1 MDQERWENRGN
12 SRLTNMVLGQK
23 DVATSI
29 NERDLIPNVYTLQF
43 GFLQTGDRTS
53 TSVPSAEAIIN
64 WSVKGQQQ
72 RRIVTIASGV
82 AISGVCDAVSVKI
95 RDTSI
100 TSEGADAISYA
111 VQTTLTKGVRPSTG
125 QPPSLTIGLSQV
137 IEGQI
142 TAPGTL
148 FPVPVNAGVM
158 SFYVLAAGH
167 SGAVLTTT
175 DIVAQVIGSGGILL
189 AAYYPLITGGWIP
202 LPSGAYAVGVS
213 NNASETTDADVN
225 VIWGIEG

>member
-1 MDQERWENRGN
+1 MEQERWENRGN

-23 DVATSI
+23 DHATSI
-29 NERDLIPNVYTLQF
+29 NEYDLIPNVYTLQF
-43 GFLQTGDRTS
+43 GLLQTGDRTS
-53 TSVPSAEAIIN
+53 ISVPCAEAIVN

-72 RRIVTIASGV
+72 RRIITIASGV

-95 RDTSI
+95 RDVSVT
-100 TSEGADAISYA
+100 TEGADAIAYA

-125 QPPSLTIGLSQV
+125 QPPSLTTGPN
-137 IEGQI
+137 QI
-142 TAPGTL
+142 VAGGVSPPGKL
-148 FPVPVNAGVM
+148 FVVPVNAGVM
-158 SFYVLAAGH
+158 SFFVLACGD

-175 DIVAQVIGSGGILL
+175 DIVAQVIGSNGILL

-202 LPSGAYAVGVS
+202 LPAGAYAVGIS
-213 NNASETTDADVN
+213 SNASESVNADVN

>member
-43 GFLQTGDRTS
+43 GLFQTGERTWL
-53 TSVPSAEAIIN
+53 SVPAAEAIIN
-64 WSVKGQQQ
+64 WSVKGQTQ
-72 RRIVTIASGV
+72 RRIITIASGV

-100 TSEGADAISYA
+100 ISENTEAIQYA
-111 VQTTLTKGVRPSTG
+111 VQSTLSKGVRPSTG
-125 QPPSLTIGLSQV
+125 QPPSLTTRQSQIAQGSGPSV
-137 IEGQI
+137 V
-142 TAPGTL
+142 

-158 SFYVLAAGH
+158 SFFVLACGD

-175 DIVAQVIGSGGILL
+175 DIVAQVIGAGNTLL
-189 AAYYPLITGGWIP
+189 ASYYPLITGGWIP
-202 LPSGAYAVGVS
+202 LPAGAYSITVN
-213 NNASETTDADVN
+213 NNAAEDTNADVN

>member
-1 MDQERWENRGN
+1 MDQERWDNRGN

-23 DVATSI
+23 DIATSI

-43 GFLQTGDRTS
+43 GLLQTGNRTS

-82 AISGVCDAVSVKI
+82 AVSGMCDSVSVKI

-100 TSEGADAISYA
+100 TTEGAEAIPYA
-111 VQTTLTKGVRPSTG
+111 VQTTLTMGVRPSTG
-125 QPPSLTIGLSQV
+125 QPPSLTTTINQV
-137 IEGQI
+137 VDGSS
-142 TAPGTL
+142 TGGVSFT
-148 FPVPVNAGVM
+148 VPVNAGVM
-158 SFYVLAAGH
+158 SFMVLACGD
-167 SGAVLTTT
+167 SGAVPNLT

-202 LPSGAYAVGVS
+202 LPAGAYAVTVL
-213 NNASETTDADVN
+213 NNAGEETNADVN